1 MQVTI
6 HGKQIETGEALQT
19 HIRTRLG
26 AISDKYLDIPGT
38 ATVTLSRNGTAY
50 HMQCTVHLSSGLTT
64 QAHAEAHEIYACVD
78 SAVKNVE
85 KQLRRYKEQ
94 LKGHHKRPAKPLL
107 ADDV

>member
-19 HIRTRLG
+19 HIRTRLT
-26 AISDKYLDIPGT
+26 AISDKYLDIPGS

-50 HMQCTVHLSSGLTT
+50 HVECTVRLSTGLTT

-78 SAVKNVE
+78 TAVKHLE

-94 LKGHHKRPAKPLL
+94 LKGHHKRPAKPEL
-107 ADDV
+107 AEDV